1 MARHPQRDLYEST
14 LVEIGRITTTW
25 AKFEHWVDVAIWYL
39 ADVEDRRGACIT
51 TQLGSIHAKFR
62 ALEALMVEA
71 GRPEPILKI
80 IRGIAGEA
88 AGGGEDAKQ
97 VRPSTA
103 RHGCEQGDPR
113 VRSLPQPLV
122 FSDEEGDAVEAGF
135 VDVKREPVAQIDAVA
150 NAATGGRGQIAMQRH
165 HPLQD
170 LILMAATTT

>member
-88 AGGGEDAKQ
+88 AEVVKTRNKFAHGPLDMDVNKETREFEVYLKHISVKGKGVLTLESEVLTTSELETAQAKVAGVYQ
-97 VRPSTA
+97 KLIKHWYEIIDIPSAEELA
-103 RHGCEQGDPR
+103 R
-113 VRSLPQPLV
+113 
-122 FSDEEGDAVEAGF
+122 
-135 VDVKREPVAQIDAVA
+135 
-150 NAATGGRGQIAMQRH
+150 
-165 HPLQD
+165 
-170 LILMAATTT
+170 